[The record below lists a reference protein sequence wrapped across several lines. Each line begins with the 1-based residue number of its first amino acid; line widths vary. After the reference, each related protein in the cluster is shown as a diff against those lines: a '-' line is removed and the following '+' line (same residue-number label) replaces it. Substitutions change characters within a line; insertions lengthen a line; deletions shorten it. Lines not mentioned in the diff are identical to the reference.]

1 MGEGAGILILEDL
14 ENALRRGTPIY
25 AEVIGYG
32 TTNDAYNMTH
42 PLPTGQQAK
51 KSIELALRAAK
62 IDSSEIDYINAH
74 GSSTPLNDKIE
85 TKIIKEIFGE
95 YAYRIPISATKSMI
109 GHSLGAA
116 GSIEAIVS
124 VLTIKKQFI
133 SPTINY
139 EFPDPECDLD
149 YVPNNGRVAIVNTV
163 LSNSY
168 GFGGKNSAL
177 IIRKFVGSK

>member
-1 MGEGAGILILEDL
+1 
-14 ENALRRGTPIY
+14 
-25 AEVIGYG
+25 
-32 TTNDAYNMTH
+32 MTH

-51 KSIELALRAAK
+51 KSIELALRVAK
-62 IDSSEIDYINAH
+62 IDPTEIDCINAH

-95 YAYRIPISATKSMI
+95 RAYRIPISATKSMI
-109 GHSLGAA
+109 GHCLGAA

-124 VLTIKKQFI
+124 VLTIKNEII

-149 YVPNNGRVAIVNTV
+149 YVPNRSRPVIVNTV

-168 GFGGKNSAL
+168 GFGGKNSAI
-177 IIRKFVGSK
+177 IIRKFIN